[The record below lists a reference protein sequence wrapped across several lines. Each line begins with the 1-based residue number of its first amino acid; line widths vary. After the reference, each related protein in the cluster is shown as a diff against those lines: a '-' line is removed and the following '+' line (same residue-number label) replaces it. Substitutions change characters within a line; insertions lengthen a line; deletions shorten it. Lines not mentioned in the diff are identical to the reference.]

1 MTVSFYGPLISIHF
15 DANDLPNNS
24 TVIQLPGG
32 YSYER
37 IFINDL
43 LNINGLTEYMS
54 IHIGD
59 HITFPVVN
67 GKSPSRIYLHI
78 SDISKPSDIKI
89 AIEKFGQI
97 PDTHYFDNT
106 FRPILITDEDGN
118 KYNVIPSDQFK

>member
-1 MTVSFYGPLISIHF
+1 MSIHYNGPFIYIHF
-15 DANDLPNNS
+15 DANDMPNNR
-24 TVIQLPGG
+24 TVVQLPGG

-43 LNINGLTEYMS
+43 LNIDELARDMS

-67 GKSPSRIYLHI
+67 SKSPSQLYLHI
-78 SDISKPSDIKI
+78 PDISKPSDIKI
-89 AIEKFGQI
+89 TIEKFGQI
-97 PDTHYFDNT
+97 PDKHYFDNP
-106 FRPILITDEDGN
+106 FRPILITGDDGN

>member
-1 MTVSFYGPLISIHF
+1 MIIAFYGPLISIHF

-24 TVIQLPGG
+24 TVVQLPGG

-43 LNINGLTEYMS
+43 LNINGLTEHMS
-54 IHIGD
+54 IHRGD

-67 GKSPSRIYLHI
+67 SKSPSRLYLHI

-89 AIEKFGQI
+89 TIEKFGQI
-97 PDTHYFDNT
+97 PDTHYFDNP
-106 FRPILITDEDGN
+106 FRPILLTDDDGN
-118 KYNVIPSDQFK
+118 EYNVIPSDQFK